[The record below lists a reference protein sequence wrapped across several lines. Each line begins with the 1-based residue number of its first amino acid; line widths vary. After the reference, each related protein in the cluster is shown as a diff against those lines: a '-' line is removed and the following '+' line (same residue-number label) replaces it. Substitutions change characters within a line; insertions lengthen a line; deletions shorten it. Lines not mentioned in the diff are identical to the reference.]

1 MYVQGITVNVKL
13 LSLLNQNKS
22 LLISSGS
29 ALTFN
34 YFGQNIGQVI
44 DVFAALRDINCFPK
58 LTIPWISS
66 LFLSFTSLLKCSF
79 KSSCHKFS
87 IGLQS
92 GDSFGVCHQF
102 TPLSWTS
109 VHLDTM
115 FESLAAGFAPGCWHM
130 PQHPYSLQIYTLQ
143 IGPSYLWLP
152 SCEP

>member
-1 MYVQGITVNVKL
+1 MYIHRPSCNKMYVRMYVCTRITVNVKI

-22 LLISSGS
+22 LLISRGS
-29 ALTFN
+29 AFTFN
-34 YFGQNIGQVI
+34 YFGQNFGQVI

-102 TPLSWTS
+102 TPLS
-109 VHLDTM
+109 
-115 FESLAAGFAPGCWHM
+115 
-130 PQHPYSLQIYTLQ
+130 
-143 IGPSYLWLP
+143 
-152 SCEP
+152 